1 MPHLS
6 ILLLRHNGTGITH
19 FPLRPAPL
27 ITTVLLTLGMFLFL
41 GGMVIWQSVQLHEQQ
56 QWNAQRQSQ
65 QIQIHERMEIA
76 ASQAERVEVLENRV
90 QDLRDQLATLETH
103 SQKKSATQQNLLYHI
118 QQIHSLACQQGSYQ
132 CLTLIHI

>member
-19 FPLRPAPL
+19 FLVSVTVHRSPACIRL
-27 ITTVLLTLGMFLFL
+27 FLSL

-65 QIQIHERMEIA
+65 QIHIHERMEIA

-90 QDLRDQLATLETH
+90 QELRDQLATLETH
-103 SQKKSATQQNLLYHI
+103 SQKKTPPAKSSVPHPADPFPGLSAGVL
-118 QQIHSLACQQGSYQ
+118 SM
-132 CLTLIHI
+132 

>member
-19 FPLRPAPL
+19 FPLRPTPL
-27 ITTVLLTLGMFLFL
+27 ITAVLLTLGMFLFL

-65 QIQIHERMEIA
+65 QIHIHERMEIA
-76 ASQAERVEVLENRV
+76 ASQAERSSHWQRE
-90 QDLRDQLATLETH
+90 Q
-103 SQKKSATQQNLLYHI
+103 
-118 QQIHSLACQQGSYQ
+118 
-132 CLTLIHI
+132 